1 MRVSVGY
8 ATLTVAQLVFMA
20 YTAGILTERLAQVG
34 RALEDHMKQ
43 QSTENL
49 PSRVTLLE
57 AQVMSERQEN
67 ATFRQEVRAYIGEH
81 SK

>member
-1 MRVSVGY
+1 MSVGY
-8 ATLTVAQLVFMA
+8 AALTVSQLAFMA

-34 RALEDHMKQ
+34 RSLEDHVRQ
-43 QSTENL
+43 QATDNL

-57 AQVMSERQEN
+57 AQMMSERQEN
-67 ATFRQEVRAYIGEH
+67 ATFRQEVRAYIGDH